1 MQAQASAEMNTASL
15 FAEVILPL
23 PVPGTF
29 TYRIPDTHR
38 NEVDVGQRVVVQ
50 FGSKKIYSAI
60 ISSLHSITPP
70 YEAKTVLDILDTDP
84 VVNLFQLDLWNW
96 MASYYMAC
104 LGDVM
109 NAALPAGLK
118 LQSETRVILH
128 PEFHHQKIQLSD
140 KETLIAEALMNRTEL
155 TVTEVSKILGQVR
168 VLPLI
173 KDLIEKKVLIVRE
186 ELIQQ
191 YKPKTE
197 TYVTLA
203 EDYASDEKLNQLFDE
218 LNKRAYKQLEI
229 LITYVRLS
237 AFGKIPRQE
246 VKRNDLLK
254 GANASLA
261 QFNALV
267 KKGVLKTDEKIVS
280 RLQINDIQLN
290 TESVQLTEHQNQAF
304 ISLKNQLSE
313 KDTLLLFGVTSS
325 GKTELYVKLIQE
337 YVEAGKQVLY
347 LLPEIA
353 LTTQIIHRLKRF
365 FGNKVGVYHS
375 RYNDFERVEIWNS
388 VLGNGLSQ
396 AGSYQ
401 IILGA
406 RSALLLPFSNLGL
419 IIVDEEHD
427 TSFKQQDP
435 APRYNARDSALFLA
449 RLHHAKTILGSAT
462 PALETYFLCSTGKFG
477 LVTLTERY
485 GGLQLPAIQLVNLRE
500 EMRMKRMKSIFAETL
515 LQQIRLALNKKEQII
530 LFQNRRGFS
539 LRIECDIC
547 NWMPACRNCD
557 VSLIYHKQANQLRC
571 HYCGYSIPVPE
582 KCPECQSTKL
592 LMRGFGTEKVEEE
605 LAALLPEAT
614 IARMDLDTTRSR
626 NAYHQIIQDFETRK
640 IDILVGTQM
649 VTKGLDFEN
658 VSLVAILNADNMLNF
673 PDFRSFERSYQL
685 MSQVSGRAGRKNKQ
699 GLVIIQTHNPSHPI
713 IRQVVNNDYTGMYN
727 LQLIERK
734 RFHYPPH
741 FRLILLRIRH
751 RDFQFLNTVAR
762 DFADILKKTYP
773 GQVLG
778 PEYPMVARIKN
789 KYIKQVMIKLDRNSA
804 IAADKKKIA
813 GVIGKFL
820 SQNMHKQVD
829 IVVDVDPL

>member
-1 MQAQASAEMNTASL
+1 MSTTHL

-23 PVPGTF
+23 PVSGTF
-29 TYRIPDTHR
+29 TYRVPEAHCS
-38 NEVDVGQRVVVQ
+38 EVAAGQRVVVQ
-50 FGSKKIYSAI
+50 FGSKKIYTAI
-60 ISSLHSITPP
+60 ISSLHTIEPKQ
-70 YEAKTVLDILDTDP
+70 YEAKTILDILDP
-84 VVNLFQLDLWNW
+84 YPIVNHLQLNLWNW
-96 MASYYMAC
+96 MAAYYMAC

-109 NAALPAGLK
+109 NAAIPSGLK
-118 LQSETRVILH
+118 LHSETRVILY
-128 PEFHHQKIQLSD
+128 PEFHPRETELTD
-140 KETLIAEALMNRTEL
+140 KEYLVAEALVNRKEL
-155 TVTEVSKILGQVR
+155 TVTDVSKIIGQAR

-173 KDLIEKKVLIVRE
+173 KNLIEKKVLLVKE

-197 TYVTLA
+197 TYVTLG
-203 EDYASDEKLNQLFDE
+203 EEYASDEKLNQLFDE

-229 LITYVRLS
+229 LITYIRLS
-237 AFGKIPRQE
+237 GFGKIPRLD
-246 VKRNDLLK
+246 VRRTDLLK
-254 GANASLA
+254 EAKASMA
-261 QFNALV
+261 QFAALQ
-267 KKGVLKTDEKIVS
+267 KKGVFTTGERMVS
-280 RLQINDIQLN
+280 RLQTVDDQLN
-290 TESVQLTEHQNQAF
+290 SESVQLTDHQSQAF
-304 ISLKNQLSE
+304 ISLKEQLSE
-313 KDTLLLFGVTSS
+313 KDTVLLFGVTSS
-325 GKTELYVKLIQE
+325 GKTEIYIKLIQE
-337 YVEAGKQVLY
+337 YIGEGKQVLY

-353 LTTQIIHRLKRF
+353 LTTQIIQRLRRF

-375 RYNDFERVEIWNS
+375 RYNDFERVEIWNN
-388 VLGNGLSQ
+388 VLGKDLSPP
-396 AGSYQ
+396 GSYQ

-406 RSALLLPFSNLGL
+406 RSALFLPFSNLGL

-435 APRYNARDSALFLA
+435 APRYNARDTALYLA
-449 RLHHAKTILGSAT
+449 RLHQAKTVLGSAT
-462 PALETYFLCSTGKFG
+462 PSLETYFLCSSGKFG
-477 LVTLTERY
+477 LVRLTKRY
-485 GGLQLPAIQLVNLRE
+485 GGLQLPAIQLINIRE
-500 EMRMKRMKSIFAETL
+500 ESRMKRMKSIFAEGL
-515 LQQIRLALNKKEQII
+515 LQQIRLALNRKEQII

-547 NWMPACRNCD
+547 DWIPSCRNCD

-582 KCPECQSTKL
+582 ECPECHETKL

-605 LAALLPEAT
+605 LAVLFPEAT
-614 IARMDLDTTRSR
+614 IARMDLDTTRTR

-685 MSQVSGRAGRKNKQ
+685 MAQVSGRAGRKNKQ
-699 GLVIIQTHNPSHPI
+699 GLVIIQSYNPSHPI
-713 IRQVVNNDYTGMYN
+713 IKQVVDNDYAGMYTM
-727 LQLIERK
+727 QLTERK
-734 RFHYPPH
+734 RFHYPPF

-762 DFADILKKTYP
+762 DFADILKKAYP

-789 KYIKQVMIKLDRNSA
+789 KYIKQVMIKLDRNSS
-804 IAADKKKIA
+804 IAADKQKIA

-820 SQNMHKQVD
+820 SQNMYKQVD
-829 IVVDVDPL
+829 IIVDVDPH